1 MSRIIP
7 PLASFFNTSAQT
19 PLEKITSVEGVHE
32 PGGVDVKVMQAGED
46 ILVLE
51 VFRKKGAVDPT
62 HRHDDHESCGYL
74 ITGKMRLIIG
84 GEEFIAGPGTSWRHP
99 RGVDHFSEALED
111 CYQIEIKSPPCRTW
125 KSD

>member
-1 MSRIIP
+1 MGRIIP
-7 PLASFFNTSAQT
+7 PLASYFNTSTQT
-19 PLEKITSVEGVHE
+19 ATENLASVEGG
-32 PGGVDVKVMQAGED
+32 PGMTGVSVKVMQVGED

-51 VFRKKGAVDPT
+51 VFRKKGAVDPL

-111 CYQIEIKSPPCRTW
+111 CYQIEIKSPPCKTW